1 MIPRSLARGGPAEG
15 GRPDRNETA
24 REDIEGIQIEALAL
38 ALAGLGRGAAVL
50 VGAALATYVGVKY
63 VQRRRFIRSVRI
75 ARITPEELLDR
86 MQGGE
91 PMMIVDLRNLDH
103 LVSEGL
109 RVPGALHM
117 DPADLERR
125 HREIP
130 RDQEIALYCS

>member
-1 MIPRSLARGGPAEG
+1 
-15 GRPDRNETA
+15 
-24 REDIEGIQIEALAL
+24 
-38 ALAGLGRGAAVL
+38 
-50 VGAALATYVGVKY
+50 VGVKY

-109 RVPGALHM
+109 RVPGALRM

-130 RDQEIALYCS
+130 RDQEIALYWS

>member
-1 MIPRSLARGGPAEG
+1 
-15 GRPDRNETA
+15 
-24 REDIEGIQIEALAL
+24 
-38 ALAGLGRGAAVL
+38 
-50 VGAALATYVGVKY
+50 VGVKY